1 MPIPVTPFVIIAL
14 LVIPVTG
21 IAGTKSNFSYP
32 SVSSPISSIS
42 SSILLDFDVLVRWD
56 CFGS

>member
-32 SVSSPISSIS
+32 SVSSSIS